1 MSSDDFK
8 SSRSSLIANET
19 DAFNIPCAFLSLVYH
34 VSGSLLSSAL
44 MAFPEVVAHASDKA
58 EPARAFLASTVPV
71 DPGTL
76 VGVFAGCGRL
86 AEAFQAEWGDNTL
99 LYILPLS
106 TAARGP
112 ELKSGL
118 RARGYGTPIS
128 ACQGLKR
135 PHNIKDYDGQW
146 DGRAAMPGG
155 LWGPALWPPG
165 ATRWLQRLGTR
176 TRGSCRLVWLPRSWG
191 NIPSQEYVTAAS
203 TISKPDTPPGLSG
216 WTHHRL
222 AFVLQVPAFLKALY
236 KYKLTAR

>member
-1 MSSDDFK
+1 V
-8 SSRSSLIANET
+8 SL
-19 DAFNIPCAFLSLVYH
+19 
-34 VSGSLLSSAL
+34 
-44 MAFPEVVAHASDKA
+44 
-58 EPARAFLASTVPV
+58 
-71 DPGTL
+71 GTL

-146 DGRAAMPGG
+146 ERQGSDAGRLMGTGAVAAGSDEVVAALGDTHPGK
-155 LWGPALWPPG
+155 
-165 ATRWLQRLGTR
+165 LQT
-176 TRGSCRLVWLPRSWG
+176 C
-191 NIPSQEYVTAAS
+191 
-203 TISKPDTPPGLSG
+203 
-216 WTHHRL
+216 L
-222 AFVLQVPAFLKALY
+222 AP
-236 KYKLTAR
+236 